1 MMIGD
6 VLRDR
11 YMIAAKLGHGGFSTV
26 WLARDTQQNHYVA
39 LKINLSSEHSR
50 ETQILKAVS
59 APKSLPSVLTGAI
72 CCIPQ
77 FLDEFFVEGPNGKHS
92 CYTFSPRRSDLKEVS
107 YSRLFSLEVSHA
119 ISYEL
124 VLVVAYL
131 HSQGVVHGGI

>member
-11 YMIAAKLGHGGFSTV
+11 YMIAAKLGHGGFATV

-72 CCIPQ
+72 CSFWTS
-77 FLDEFFVEGPNGKHS
+77 FL
-92 CYTFSPRRSDLKEVS
+92 LKGQTASTVAT
-107 YSRLFSLEVSHA
+107 YS
-119 ISYEL
+119 
-124 VLVVAYL
+124 VLGAL
-131 HSQGVVHGGI
+131 I